1 MNNFYNAKQFPT
13 RYIIPCHASNGHA
26 PRAFFSSLS
35 SESSHSHGHAP
46 RAIQSE
52 RPAVVLFEDRKKHAI
67 SETGR
72 TIVSMNVFKERFAN
86 LSHNIFDRL
95 SNNDW
100 GNVVVAGESV
110 LHCLTPGS
118 IDQAVPNINIK
129 LFLYGLDD
137 KAARRKINT
146 IYDRLNNNSPV
157 VQRKEIKIKKADKKQ
172 SKLKKGYF
180 KKSKDVGSSNDSVF
194 DDANNNHQKSKKKKG
209 RRPNRGKFS
218 ASRMGT

>member
-1 MNNFYNAKQFPT
+1 
-13 RYIIPCHASNGHA
+13 
-26 PRAFFSSLS
+26 
-35 SESSHSHGHAP
+35 
-46 RAIQSE
+46 
-52 RPAVVLFEDRKKHAI
+52 
-67 SETGR
+67 
-72 TIVSMNVFKERFAN
+72 
-86 LSHNIFDRL
+86 
-95 SNNDW
+95 DW

-180 KKSKDVGSSNDSVF
+180 KKSKDVGSSNDSVC
-194 DDANNNHQKSKKKKG
+194 DDANSNHQKSKKKKG

-218 ASRMGT
+218 TSRMGSYKVVANRSSHLSAAARKISSNLEKQSNARKEAEKWRREEAARRKAATAAGGGFGRF